1 MTGHIPPSIRKSLM
15 LFAGVLAFWWMVSP
29 DTTLA
34 AGFKPPE
41 ECEAY
46 SGDAHLNCLYAYI
59 EIQKEKTGKIEE
71 ELKAQKEKLDKLDA
85 KLDRQEEARTAPAPS
100 TTVIPAPVYPNYYPG
115 YAYPPGFFYG
125 GSGLSLYFGSPG
137 FYYGRPFYGPRFYG
151 PRYFGPRYGYR
162 GFRRW

>member
-1 MTGHIPPSIRKSLM
+1 MGSLLRVSWPS
-15 LFAGVLAFWWMVSP
+15 G
-29 DTTLA
+29 DTATTTWRNA
-34 AGFKPPE
+34 WAVPE
-41 ECEAY
+41 E
-46 SGDAHLNCLYAYI
+46 LNDKVTAALAEPDQAKRNEMYI

-71 ELKAQKEKLDKLDA
+71 ELKAQREKLDKLDA
-85 KLDRQEEARTAPAPS
+85 KLDRQEEARSAPAPS

-137 FYYGRPFYGPRFYG
+137 FYYGRPFYGPRFFG
-151 PRYFGPRYGYR
+151 PRYFGPGYGYR